1 MQTYTFSKLQA
12 ANSLRVRL
20 IVLFVLF
27 ALLPTCIVGIMN
39 AYQNITEK
47 KAAIVENN
55 IVLTTQ
61 LSNQVERLLDDS
73 QGLLV
78 TTATAIGAS
87 STNKTLDPV
96 AIKTALLE
104 MKKQNP
110 IFELVIA
117 NNINAMQIARTSGEL
132 RDQSGKA
139 NIISA
144 LQGKTFFSDVYISAS
159 TQAPC
164 VTIYTPI
171 KDNTGA
177 VIGLMSADI
186 SLSSIQDI
194 ANSGKIGNTGYIDIV
209 DKQGVLIAHPNKDR
223 VLQKE
228 SVADLS
234 YISKALQGQ
243 SGSTTAIATNG
254 AEALTVFTP
263 ITKYNWAIAAYMP
276 SKEINSTIL
285 SSLLFTVLLSLLAVA
300 CAAFT
305 AYFIGRSISRPLQ
318 QLAVNAD
325 LLANGDL
332 TGEIKAQGAL
342 EINQLSHALNK
353 MQVNF
358 KQIIQNIV
366 ATSEQVASSSEQLM
380 AGAEQ
385 SAQAV
390 DQVAHSITQVA
401 GATDKQLTAVN
412 QATDIVTEISTS
424 IHHIAEQANMVSSTS
439 EQTATTAKDGGKAIS
454 TAMEQMNR
462 IESTVIS
469 SAQVVATLGDRSKE
483 IGQIIDTIAGIAG
496 QTNLLALNAAIEAAR
511 AGEQGRGFAVVAD
524 EVRKLAEQSHDAAK
538 QITTLINGI
547 QTEADKAVESMNN
560 GTQEVKIGTE
570 VVNNAGQAF
579 QQITSSVTQMS
590 GQVQEISASIQQ
602 IASGSQKVVTTM
614 HTIDDISKDTALQTQ
629 TVSAATEEQSA
640 SMGEISHASQ
650 LLANM
655 AEELQKAV
663 HKFKM

>member
-1 MQTYTFSKLQA
+1 MQTYTLSKLHA

-39 AYQNITEK
+39 AYQDISEK
-47 KAAIVENN
+47 KSAIVQNN

-61 LSNQVERLLDDS
+61 LSNQIERLLEDS

-87 STNKTLDPV
+87 TTNKTLDPV

-117 NNINAMQIARTSGEL
+117 NNTNAIQIARTSGEL

-194 ANSGKIGNTGYIDIV
+194 ANSGKIGTTGYIDIV

-228 SVADLS
+228 SVAELS

-263 ITKYNWAIAAYMP
+263 IPKYNWAIAAYMP
-276 SKEINSTIL
+276 TKEINSTLL
-285 SSLLFTVLLSLLAVA
+285 SSLLVTVLLSLLAVA
-300 CAAFT
+300 CAAIT
-305 AYFIGRSISRPLQ
+305 AFFCWSKHFQTPATISCQCRL
-318 QLAVNAD
+318 
-325 LLANGDL
+325 
-332 TGEIKAQGAL
+332 
-342 EINQLSHALNK
+342 
-353 MQVNF
+353 
-358 KQIIQNIV
+358 
-366 ATSEQVASSSEQLM
+366 
-380 AGAEQ
+380 
-385 SAQAV
+385 
-390 DQVAHSITQVA
+390 
-401 GATDKQLTAVN
+401 
-412 QATDIVTEISTS
+412 
-424 IHHIAEQANMVSSTS
+424 
-439 EQTATTAKDGGKAIS
+439 
-454 TAMEQMNR
+454 
-462 IESTVIS
+462 
-469 SAQVVATLGDRSKE
+469 
-483 IGQIIDTIAGIAG
+483 
-496 QTNLLALNAAIEAAR
+496 
-511 AGEQGRGFAVVAD
+511 
-524 EVRKLAEQSHDAAK
+524 
-538 QITTLINGI
+538 
-547 QTEADKAVESMNN
+547 
-560 GTQEVKIGTE
+560 
-570 VVNNAGQAF
+570 
-579 QQITSSVTQMS
+579 
-590 GQVQEISASIQQ
+590 
-602 IASGSQKVVTTM
+602 
-614 HTIDDISKDTALQTQ
+614 ISKW
-629 TVSAATEEQSA
+629 
-640 SMGEISHASQ
+640 
-650 LLANM
+650 
-655 AEELQKAV
+655 
-663 HKFKM
+663 